1 MSSLFIDCS
10 LPTNQAT
17 CCEQSWS
24 WWYPFPLYKW
34 HKSAHT
40 VLSKISRK
48 TRLSFG
54 VLWLQKMI
62 HHNESSNLV
71 ALCPSGAQ
79 EAATSQAHRPE
90 IYLLAQQSQWGLM
103 GFLSCISNYLNT
115 VMPALPEK
123 QNWLKEF
130 IFYMQTDV
138 LKYSVSARNPPG
150 FSHWKR
156 LCESTREKPD
166 SNWHTEWALST
177 RASRGKR
184 GTFLQFCWDAVS
196 MITLLD
202 NNSSFQFI
210 GCVGVLGCHVRQD
223 HSAISPEEGMEP
235 IACNLLKK
243 FYILQGAFQT
253 A

>member
-150 FSHWKR
+150 FSLKKALWEYKGEAWFQLAHWVGTKYQGQQGQ
-156 LCESTREKPD
+156 KG
-166 SNWHTEWALST
+166 NLST
-177 RASRGKR
+177 
-184 GTFLQFCWDAVS
+184 V
-196 MITLLD
+196 LLRCSQYD
-202 NNSSFQFI
+202 YPAGQ
-210 GCVGVLGCHVRQD
+210 
-223 HSAISPEEGMEP
+223 
-235 IACNLLKK
+235 
-243 FYILQGAFQT
+243 
-253 A
+253 